1 MPGNIVF
8 TFLGLPILTILTS
21 LKLIQLDGFYPTISY
36 PTQGSNYSLRI
47 LHAIFRIFLF
57 NVMKNSNRN
66 SNSIE
71 NFPPAPSDMKSYDFG
86 NINFR
91 SKWVFVQC
99 KCISN
104 IQFLPRFQIL
114 YQKMTHS
121 RSSHRKC
128 SIKILTGR
136 HLRRSL
142 FLIKFNCA
150 TLIKKIIIIIIL
162 FY

>member
-1 MPGNIVF
+1 MVP
-8 TFLGLPILTILTS
+8 PS
-21 LKLIQLDGFYPTISY
+21 PTLSY
-36 PTQGSNYSLRI
+36 PTQGSNCSLRI
-47 LHAIFRIFLF
+47 LQAIFRIIFLS

-86 NINFR
+86 NFNFR
-91 SKWVFVQC
+91 SRWVFVQC

-104 IQFLPRFQIL
+104 FQFLPRFQIL

-121 RSSHRKC
+121 RSSQRKC

-142 FLIKFNCA
+142 FLIK
-150 TLIKKIIIIIIL
+150 L
-162 FY
+162 